1 LAKNEVGPLYESLN
15 SDCGRAESLL
25 VFINTL
31 IHELVSTAAT
41 VTSYRWVPAVVAH
54 ASCDVNPVILRQIT
68 ADYGN

>member
-1 LAKNEVGPLYESLN
+1 LYESLN

-54 ASCDVNPVILRQIT
+54 ASCDVNPVIL
-68 ADYGN
+68 